1 VAGDNEGVMQLL
13 IGNKNWSTWSLR
25 PWLAMKRAGLEF
37 EEVKVPLRLEDT
49 PDVIRAAG
57 SPSAKV
63 PVLIDGH
70 LKVWDSLAICE
81 YLDERF
87 PEARLWPA
95 ERVSRA
101 HARSATAEMHSSYP
115 SLRSQCPMDITLR
128 TTLEPSEDTQKDIR
142 RIVELWRDL
151 RSRHAADGPFLV
163 GGWSIADA
171 FFTPVAT
178 RFRTYGVD
186 LVQYGDDGVAQ
197 AYADLLLSQPE
208 FLEWEKA
215 AAGE

>member
-1 VAGDNEGVMQLL
+1 MRLM

-25 PWLAMKRAGLEF
+25 PWLVMKHAGLPF

-63 PVLIDGH
+63 PVLIDGD

-81 YLDERF
+81 YLYERF
-87 PEARLWPA
+87 PDAVLWPDD
-95 ERVSRA
+95 RMKRA
-101 HARSATAEMHSSYP
+101 RARSASAEMHSSYGP
-115 SLRSQCPMDITLR
+115 LRNQCPMDIALR
-128 TTLEPSEDTQKDIR
+128 TRLELSEDTEKDVR

-151 RSRHAADGPFLV
+151 RGRYGSGGPFLV
-163 GGWSIADA
+163 GEWSIADA

-178 RFRTYGVD
+178 RFRTYAVD
-186 LVQYGDDGVAQ
+186 LARYGDDGTAQ
-197 AYADLLLSQPE
+197 AYSDLLLNQPV
-208 FLEWEKA
+208 FLEWEAEAVK
-215 AAGE
+215 E